1 MGKVQESYL
10 CLGSN
15 VTVEA
20 QKVSDVPSWLVELYD
35 FYGRKEEF
43 DMLEADFPGKYPD
56 LVRLLCEA
64 DPSLVVAIPN
74 RDLGV
79 DENGQA
85 HGLKVQFSPGFVY
98 AFTKLKQNHRQ
109 VTLTDGGRIDIR
121 NERWVSVVGVPVE
134 NLIAD
139 VRRDLDKLKVEG
151 DLKARKS
158 IFMDWRRILRA
169 KRQMLP
175 ADLAARMD
183 EEIAKPIVPIATL

>member
-1 MGKVQESYL
+1 MDAII
-10 CLGSN
+10 
-15 VTVEA
+15 VEP
-20 QKVSDVPSWLVELYD
+20 QKPSDLPGWLVELYD

-43 DMLEADFPGKYPD
+43 DMIEADFPEKYPD
-56 LVRLLCEA
+56 LARLLSEA
-64 DPSLVVAIPN
+64 DPRLVIAIPN

-85 HGLKVQFSPGFVY
+85 HGMKVQLSPGFMY

-109 VTLTDGGRIDIR
+109 LTLVDGSRINITS
-121 NERWVSVVGVPVE
+121 ERWASVVGVPVE

-158 IFMDWRRILRA
+158 IIMDWRRILRA
-169 KRQMLP
+169 RRQLLP
-175 ADLAARMD
+175 AELAARMD
-183 EEIAKPIVPIATL
+183 EEIAKPLVPAVTL